1 MTIAELIEILK
12 AFPAEFEVVVEG
24 YETGFDPIHLVKQ
37 ADITSNPGLSGWD
50 GKQGFQEWD
59 GEYAMVGEIP
69 GHTENPRQAVAILG
83 RRGNLRS

>member
-1 MTIAELIEILK
+1 MIVEQVSGSEWAEC
-12 AFPAEFEVVVEG
+12 PNGVESA
-24 YETGFDPIHLVKQ
+24 V
-37 ADITSNPGLSGWD
+37 DITSNPGLSGWD

-83 RRGNLRS
+83 RRGNRRS

>member
-1 MTIAELIEILK
+1 MTVAELIEILK

-37 ADITSNPGLSGWD
+37 ADITSNPGLGDWE
-50 GKQGFQEWD
+50 GKGGFQEWD
-59 GEYAMVGEIP
+59 GEYALAGEIP

>member
-1 MTIAELIEILK
+1 MISALIQNLE
-12 AFPAEFEVVVEG
+12 
-24 YETGFDPIHLVKQ
+24 Q
-37 ADITSNPGLSGWD
+37 ADITGNPGLSGWD

-59 GEYAMVGEIP
+59 GEYALAGEIP

>member
-1 MTIAELIEILK
+1 MAVAELIETLK

-24 YETGFDPIHLVKQ
+24 YETGFDPIYLVKQ

-59 GEYAMVGEIP
+59 GEYALVGEIP

-83 RRGNLRS
+83 RRGNRRS